1 MGRGHG
7 IQERELDFSYGTEM
21 DENVGR
27 RGGACLLLF
36 FFFLPSEL
44 EGIFRGFIKKREK
57 RREHTFWMVSKE
69 Q

>member
-1 MGRGHG
+1 MLEEEV
-7 IQERELDFSYGTEM
+7 ERVYCFF
-21 DENVGR
+21 
-27 RGGACLLLF
+27 F

-44 EGIFRGFIKKREK
+44 EGIFRGFIRKREK

>member
-1 MGRGHG
+1 MGRDG

-36 FFFLPSEL
+36 FFFFLPSEL
-44 EGIFRGFIKKREK
+44 EGIFRGFIRKREK